1 MGKGPV
7 CNVASRSSEKDLP
20 ILDSQAPSQIAPNAW
35 RKDDVSCHGRKQCGE
50 KSSRRKN
57 KNEVSEFLLDSE
69 ISKAPDTLV
78 CSDSNDKPLL
88 RNEDK
93 PQENE
98 GKKLELSRPPSPK
111 YLPPKPPDSQIIAQG
126 RHQKFQSKRRVVVG
140 NTYQYLT
147 PQTGRDAEDAM
158 RYKWQIYVRVPA
170 QENAIETFVSD
181 VTFILDKSYA
191 PHHIITLKHP
201 PFALSRRGWG
211 EFKVQIVLNFKD
223 NRNKK
228 VQLLHPLVLSR
239 PDDPLALTGLWRLGK
254 ENWYD
259 VWVYELSSFGESKA
273 SLGESKEICEELTLK
288 DEEIPAKLERELKSG
303 TVSSR
308 VDQNITVYHGGEI
321 PPAVTSASVK
331 IVKEENVT
339 TDKCMIVENCKSTIS
354 GVENSSFVKITVSE
368 KTNVA
373 ENYSPNKLINIKR
386 ENKCD
391 SVPSIQIVNDS
402 VVKSES
408 VNPDSNAVP
417 VKEETSPSKPSVS
430 NGIQSKMCKIH
441 VRQPDGRLVPYFIP
455 AHMYSL
461 AVKIANMRSSDTS
474 KIKVETGEGEH
485 SVPKSSPQ
493 AEVAVN
499 HVVHDASGNISKTVS
514 LLAVPES
521 GTNKNVRDMAGR
533 SQTDETSDKN
543 SITYAST
550 LTPSKIKAAPLVVK
564 TVDADIR
571 NNQSSGVKILNFS
584 HKNLTKVSPVP
595 DRDSSVSNAQKL
607 THAVQ
612 SKPILMKSGNLS
624 QSALLQLLSK
634 VGIKDGNNAKQQL
647 LSRSGIKGI
656 NLASLQKAQGQLI
669 TAKVPQGT
677 KCNIQIMPVKIL
689 QDKQK
694 PKSQEGVLSNA
705 SLSARLTSQLGQPSN
720 LKFVTND
727 GQLISSGSLPK
738 GTIISASTKGN
749 ATIKPSPMKNT
760 IFTVRTSDLKGMTA
774 NLKDRASIMM
784 PDGRILA
791 KLSTGVQGVSSQ
803 GSNVTSKISVVQ
815 CSSTT
820 GKGRQV
826 QISPLVIGRVSDNK
840 VKNLQT
846 SALPSENDHIPLA
859 GVTVLASDSV
869 VTPLASTK
877 IQSFKPKNVASVS
890 AKIVKTFPDKYTS
903 ILPVKYDT
911 GANAVFSE
919 VCDRPS
925 EVANNILGEQELG
938 DQDLWEEKARKLVA
952 ISKSCS
958 SAESCVSLWVHA
970 LPLVSSPTTGSTKS
984 LFPYR
989 ATSQEDFLNWPLGKQ
1004 RASEFQ
1010 RSREVRRWLEK
1021 CEVDGKNRWTVRNI
1035 VGWARRYGYTPIPY
1049 RELLLT
1055 DGFVRRDSHHNL
1067 DITQNTLSNVENFSD
1082 GASHQWLRSQDSA
1095 AQDVDIVTADDTF
1108 KGRTRKLSASP
1119 SKSASEIVPWTDL
1132 DKVSGCE
1139 WIGRRASELRISLPM
1154 EEILPGY
1161 RVDAGRAVAWQA
1173 ALSFMEDL
1181 LRSSYCQAWEEKS
1194 SDPNVVPPKSISF
1207 SHVRGALINTRPEFD
1222 LFTNEG
1228 LGAVTKETE
1237 TT

>member
-7 CNVASRSSEKDLP
+7 CNVASGSSEKDLP
-20 ILDSQAPSQIAPNAW
+20 MLDSQAPSQIAPDAC
-35 RKDDVSCHGRKQCGE
+35 RKDVSCYGQKLCGE
-50 KSSRRKN
+50 KSSSRGKN
-57 KNEVSEFLLDSE
+57 KSEGSEFSLNSE
-69 ISKAPDTLV
+69 ISKTPDTLV
-78 CSDSNDKPLL
+78 CSDTNDKPML

-93 PQENE
+93 TQENE

-126 RHQKFQSKRRVVVG
+126 RHQKFQSKRRIVVG

-170 QENAIETFVSD
+170 QETAIETFVSD

-223 NRNKK
+223 TRNKK

-259 VWVYELSSFGESKA
+259 VWVYELSS
-273 SLGESKEICEELTLK
+273 LGESKDICEELTLK

-321 PPAVTSASVK
+321 SPVITSASVK
-331 IVKEENVT
+331 LVKEENVT
-339 TDKCMIVENCKSTIS
+339 TDKYMIVENCKSTIS
-354 GVENSSFVKITVSE
+354 GVSE
-368 KTNVA
+368 KTNVV
-373 ENYSPNKLINIKR
+373 ENDSPNKLINIKR

-391 SVPSIQIVNDS
+391 LVPSIQNVNDS

-408 VNPDSNAVP
+408 VNPDSHAVP
-417 VKEETSPSKPSVS
+417 VKETSTSKPSAS

-461 AVKIANMRSSDTS
+461 AVKIANMRSNDTS
-474 KIKVETGEGEH
+474 MIKAETGEGEH

-521 GTNKNVRDMAGR
+521 GTNKNARDLAGR
-533 SQTDETSDKN
+533 SQTDETAGKN
-543 SITYAST
+543 SVTYTST
-550 LTPSKIKAAPLVVK
+550 LTASKVEAPSLVVK
-564 TVDADIR
+564 TVDADVR
-571 NNQSSGVKILNFS
+571 NNQSTAVKILNFS
-584 HKNLTKVSPVP
+584 HKNVTKVSPVP
-595 DRDSSVSNAQKL
+595 DRDSSVINAQKL
-607 THAVQ
+607 THTVQ
-612 SKPILMKSGNLS
+612 SKPVLMKSGNLS

-634 VGIKDGNNAKQQL
+634 VGIKDGNTNVKQQL
-647 LSRSGIKGI
+647 LSKSGIKGI

-720 LKFVTND
+720 LKLVTND

-774 NLKDRASIMM
+774 NLKDRASILTS
-784 PDGRILA
+784 DGRILA

-803 GSNVTSKISVVQ
+803 GSNVASKISVVQ

-820 GKGRQV
+820 GKGKQV
-826 QISPLVIGRVSDNK
+826 QISPLVIGRLSDNK

-846 SALPSENDHIPLA
+846 SVLPSENDHVPLA
-859 GVTVLASDSV
+859 GVTVLTSDSL
-869 VTPLASTK
+869 VTPVASTK
-877 IQSFKPKNVASVS
+877 IHAFKPKNVASVS

-903 ILPVKYDT
+903 ILPLKCDG

-919 VCDRPS
+919 MCDRPS

-970 LPLVSSPTTGSTKS
+970 LPLVSSSTTRSMKS

-989 ATSQEDFLNWPLGKQ
+989 ATSHENFLNWPLGKQ

-1010 RSREVRRWLEK
+1010 RGREVRRWLEK
-1021 CEVDGKNRWTVRNI
+1021 CEVDGKNRWTVRKI

-1049 RELLLT
+1049 RELLPT
-1055 DGFVRRDSHHNL
+1055 DGFVRRESHHNL
-1067 DITQNTLSNVENFSD
+1067 DITQSTLSNVENFTE
-1082 GASHQWLRSQDSA
+1082 GASHHLWLRSQDLA
-1095 AQDVDIVTADDTF
+1095 AQDVDIVTADDTL
-1108 KGRTRKLSASP
+1108 KERTRKLSASP

-1132 DKVSGCE
+1132 DKVRGCE

-1207 SHVRGALINTRPEFD
+1207 SHVRGALLNTRPEFD